1 MPTKHSYSNYLKYS
15 GLGMEMALS
24 VVLPLLLGIYLDK
37 QFETAPW
44 GLLLG
49 LLFGLTGLGL
59 NLYKV
64 ILQMNRQ
71 PRKPSDKE

>member
-1 MPTKHSYSNYLKYS
+1 MPTKQSYHSYLKYS

-37 QFETAPW
+37 QFESAPW

-49 LLFGLTGLGL
+49 LVFGLLGLGL

-64 ILQMNRQ
+64 ILQLNRQ
-71 PRKPSDKE
+71 PRKPTDKE

>member
-1 MPTKHSYSNYLKYS
+1 
-15 GLGMEMALS
+15 MEMALS
-24 VVLPLLLGIYLDK
+24 VVLPLMLGIYLDK
-37 QFETAPW
+37 QLETAPW

-64 ILQMNRQ
+64 ILQLNRQ